1 MKFEVLTLSMIKMK
15 EDIKN
20 NCEGVQLVTSGK
32 IQALKI
38 KVNNKDARA
47 KSIASFWSL
56 PSRHLLS
63 KNQQ

>member
-32 IQALKI
+32 RKALHI
-38 KVNNKDARA
+38 KVNNKDTRA

-56 PSRHLLS
+56 SSRHLLAKS
-63 KNQQ
+63 QQ